1 VIKRTFIAIAI
12 LAVIGSLGA
21 CSSDKGVLESD
32 EPRLPDDVGIV
43 SDATLDRIQLDG
55 ERAYEIREDVE
66 SFKTRSHAITALLSW
81 EGKYVHVG
89 LDEDEK
95 VRWIAGIGT
104 VSGDPKT
111 VFYSGVLE
119 RFDGDSRRAFFE
131 DGTVLRLAAGVD
143 APRKDQEVV
152 CELDPARDLVT
163 KLT

>member
-1 VIKRTFIAIAI
+1 MITRIFLAFAV
-12 LAVIGSLGA
+12 LAVVGSLGA
-21 CSSDKGVLESD
+21 CSSDTGVLESG
-32 EPRLPDDVGIV
+32 EPRIPDDVGIV

-81 EGKYVHVG
+81 EGKYVHIG
-89 LDEDEK
+89 LAEDEK

-111 VFYSGVLE
+111 VFYSGVFE
-119 RFDGDSRRAFFE
+119 RLGSGRRAYFE

-143 APRKDQEVV
+143 TPRKDQEVV
-152 CELDPARDLVT
+152 CELDPVKDLVT
-163 KLT
+163 KLA